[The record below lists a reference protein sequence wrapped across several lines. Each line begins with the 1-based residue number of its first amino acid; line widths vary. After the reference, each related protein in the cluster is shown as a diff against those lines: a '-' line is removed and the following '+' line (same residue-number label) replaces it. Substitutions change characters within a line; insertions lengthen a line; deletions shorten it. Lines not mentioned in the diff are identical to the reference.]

1 MFDTIQK
8 PDIILEDNSTRWF
21 FIHEH
26 DTNSILNNIL
36 LGIKELISNRN
47 FATWVSCIKVA
58 SISDSYV
65 TFFVPNNLTRDWL
78 YCNCT
83 DLFSH
88 IIYKVTNSSKEVQ
101 FSLENELYKSLF
113 SPSPFMCES
122 QKSNKCVKEIFT
134 SNYYTFKNF
143 VVGQCNR
150 LAYAAAVSIF
160 KSQNNAYNPLFIHSA
175 PGLGKTHLLSAI
187 FNELTS
193 RQTMNIHYIPCES
206 FVSHYISTI
215 KSNNWDSFRT
225 LYRNADMLLIDDIQF
240 LENLQ
245 GCREEF
251 FHIFNMLY
259 NAGKQIIVTSD
270 RPPELISSL
279 EERLISRFK
288 WGLLCSIDYP
298 SLETRIALFE
308 KKASLWGF
316 DLPYSSALYLAE
328 NVAGSISVIEDCISM
343 LGKLLK
349 SIQNGNI
356 INLTRKV
363 VKEIT
368 GNKKSINV
376 QSILEVVSRRF
387 NLSIS
392 QLLSKCRE
400 RNLVI
405 PRQIAI
411 HLSRKLTN
419 LSLSEIGGYIGG
431 RDHSTV
437 IHADNKISKILQ
449 KNKNLQLTIQ
459 KLEDELHEL

>member
-8 PDIILEDNSTRWF
+8 PDINVEGNGIRWF
-21 FIHEH
+21 FIHES

-36 LGIKELISNRN
+36 LGVKELISNKN
-47 FATWVSCIKVA
+47 FAAWVSCIKVA
-58 SISDSYV
+58 SISDCYV

-78 YCNCT
+78 YCNCA
-83 DLFSH
+83 DIFSH
-88 IIYKVTNSSKEVQ
+88 ITYKVTNSSKEVQ

-113 SPSPFMCES
+113 PQSLFICES
-122 QKSNKCVKEIFT
+122 QGLNRCIKKTFA
-134 SNYYTFKNF
+134 SNYYTFENF

-150 LAYAAAVSIF
+150 LAHAAAVSIS
-160 KSQNNAYNPLFIHSA
+160 KSQDYAYNPLFIHSA

-187 FNELTS
+187 FNELAFQ
-193 RQTMNIHYIPCES
+193 QTMNIHYIPCES

-225 LYRNADMLLIDDIQF
+225 LYKNADMLLVDDIQF

-270 RPPELISSL
+270 RPPESISSL

-308 KKASLWGF
+308 KKAMLWGF
-316 DLPYSSALYLAE
+316 DLPYSSASYLAE
-328 NVAGSISVIEDCISM
+328 NVAGSISEIEDAVSM

-349 SIQNGNI
+349 STQNDNI
-356 INLTRKV
+356 TELAKKV
-363 VKEIT
+363 VREII

-376 QSILEVVSRRF
+376 QSIIEVVSRRF

-437 IHADNKISKILQ
+437 IHADNKISEILQ
-449 KNKNLQLTIQ
+449 KDKNLQLTIQ
-459 KLEDELHEL
+459 KLEDDLRGL